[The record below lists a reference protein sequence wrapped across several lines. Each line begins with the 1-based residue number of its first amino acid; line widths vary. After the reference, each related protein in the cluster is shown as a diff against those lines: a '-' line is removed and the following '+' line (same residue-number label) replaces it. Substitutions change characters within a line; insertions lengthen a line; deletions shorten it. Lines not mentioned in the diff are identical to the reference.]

1 MENNKLS
8 KETLKNMPN
17 EALIEIILLL
27 QNNVEQLNH
36 NVELLTE
43 QIKINNQ
50 RKFGRSAETAS
61 TLFEVQQF
69 DLAFNEA
76 EATVDETVEEPTV
89 EQLPKKKK
97 KQKGKKE
104 NDLKKITNHR
114 EVIIE
119 MTDEELNEKYGKGK
133 WKKLPMETVVKL
145 EHHPAYF
152 EVVTYKIGVY
162 AKNDNETIV
171 RAERPQELLPGSII
185 TPSLMSS
192 ILFAKYV
199 NAVPLYRQEQAY
211 QSNDVFIS
219 RQNMANWTIKMSELY
234 LNAYYDEMKKE
245 MMNEKI
251 LNVDETPFLVTKDGR
266 KAGSKSYMWV
276 YRSSNEKKIVLYDY
290 QLTRKAEH
298 PRQFLMNYYGVVV
311 SDGYA
316 AYHQLEKQHPEKFKV
331 AGCWAHLK
339 RIFATVIKSVG
350 QEVSKGTVAE
360 TASLKIAK
368 IYHMDNKG
376 KDMTF
381 EEREKYRQEII
392 KPLVDEFFE
401 WAKVT
406 QPKVPANSET
416 GKGLQYAINQ
426 EPYLRT
432 FLTNPIIPLDNNAA
446 ERSIRPF
453 CLGKKNWVMI
463 DTIRGAQASAVI
475 YSIVETAK
483 ANDLKI
489 YDYLKYLLEELPK
502 YITTSKS
509 EITSKLFP
517 WSDDFPQE
525 LRKATDK

>member
-1 MENNKLS
+1 MENIRLS

-17 EALIEIILLL
+17 EALVEIVLLL
-27 QNNVEQLNH
+27 QNNIEQLNH
-36 NVELLTE
+36 NIELLTE

-50 RKFGRSAETAS
+50 RKFGRSTETAS
-61 TLFEVQQF
+61 TLFEMQQF
-69 DLAFNEA
+69 DLAFNET
-76 EATVDETVEEPTV
+76 EAIADDTVEEPAV
-89 EQLPKKKK
+89 EHLPRKKKE
-97 KQKGKKE
+97 KGTKE
-104 NDLKKITNHR
+104 NNLKKIANHR
-114 EVIIE
+114 EVLIE
-119 MTDEELNEKYGKGK
+119 MSDEELNAKYGEGK

-171 RAERPQELLPGSII
+171 RAEKPQELLPGSIV

-234 LNAYYDEMKKE
+234 LKAYYDQMKTE

-251 LNVDETPFLVTKDGR
+251 LNVDETPFTVTKDGR
-266 KAGSKSYMWV
+266 DAGSKSYMWV
-276 YRSSNEKKIVLYDY
+276 YRSSNDKDIVLYDY
-290 QLTRKAEH
+290 QPTRKAEH
-298 PRQFLMNYYGVVV
+298 PQRFLNEYNGIIV

-316 AYHQLEKQHPEKFKV
+316 VYHKLAQEHPERFKV
-331 AGCWAHLK
+331 AGCWAHLN
-339 RIFATVIKSVG
+339 RIFATSIKAVGKEVAKGSVAH
-350 QEVSKGTVAE
+350 E
-360 TASLKIAK
+360 ASLKISK
-368 IYHMDNKG
+368 LYHMDNKG
-376 KDMTF
+376 KNMTI
-381 EEREKYRQEII
+381 EERKQYRQNTI
-392 KPLVDEFFE
+392 KPIVDEFFR
-401 WAKVT
+401 WAKEKA
-406 QPKVPANSET
+406 PKVPSNSET
-416 GKGLQYAINQ
+416 GKGLRYAINQ
-426 EPYLRT
+426 EVYLRM
-432 FLTNPIIPLDNNAA
+432 FLTDPIIPLDNNVA

-463 DTIRGAQASAVI
+463 DTIRGAEASAII

-483 ANDLKI
+483 SNNLKI

-502 YITTSKS
+502 HVNTFKN
-509 EITSKLFP
+509 EIPDNLFP
-517 WSDDFPQE
+517 WSNNFPEE

>member
-1 MENNKLS
+1 MENIKLS
-8 KETLKNMPN
+8 KETLMNMSN
-17 EALIEIILLL
+17 EALVEIILLL
-27 QNNVEQLNH
+27 QNNIEQLNH

-43 QIKINNQ
+43 QIRINNQ
-50 RKFGRSAETAS
+50 RKFGRSSETTSA
-61 TLFEVQQF
+61 LFELQQF

-76 EATVDETVEEPTV
+76 EASKDESAKEPTI

-97 KQKGKKE
+97 QKGTKE
-104 NDLKKITNHR
+104 NNLKKIANHR
-114 EVIIE
+114 EVVIE
-119 MTDEELNEKYGKGK
+119 MTTEELNKKYGEGK
-133 WKKLPMETVVKL
+133 WKKLPMETIVKL
-145 EHHPAYF
+145 EHHPAFF

-171 RAERPQELLPGSII
+171 RAEKPQELLPGSIV

-211 QSNDVFIS
+211 QSNDVYIC
-219 RQNMANWTIKMSELY
+219 RQNMANWTIKMSNMY
-234 LNAYYDEMKKE
+234 FKTYFDEMKKR
-245 MMNEKI
+245 MMHEKI

-266 KAGSKSYMWV
+266 QAGSKSYMWV
-276 YRSSNEKKIVLYDY
+276 YRSSNDKKIVLYDY

-298 PRQFLMNYYGVVV
+298 PQKFLKDYDGIIV

-316 AYHQLEKQHPEKFKV
+316 AYHKLEKLQPDKFKV

-339 RIFATVIKSVG
+339 RIFATVIKSAG
-350 QEVSKGTVAE
+350 KEASKGTIAE
-360 TASLKIAK
+360 EASLRITKL
-368 IYHMDNKG
+368 YHMDNKG
-376 KDMTF
+376 KDMTP
-381 EEREKYRQEII
+381 EERNKYRQEII

-406 QPKVPANSET
+406 QPKVLANSET

-426 EPYLRT
+426 EQYLRT
-432 FLTNPIIPLDNNAA
+432 FLSNSIIPLDNNAA

-463 DTIRGAQASAVI
+463 DTIQGAEASAII

-502 YITTSKS
+502 YTKPFDSKLP
-509 EITSKLFP
+509 TKLFP
-517 WSDDFPQE
+517 WSPDFPQE
-525 LRKATDK
+525 LRKATVM

>member
-1 MENNKLS
+1 MENMKLS

-17 EALIEIILLL
+17 EALVEIILLL
-27 QNNVEQLNH
+27 QNNIEQLNR

-50 RKFGRSAETAS
+50 RKFGRSTETAS
-61 TLFEVQQF
+61 SLFEFQQF

-76 EATVDETVEEPTV
+76 EAIVDETVEEPTV
-89 EQLPKKKK
+89 EQLPKKS
-97 KQKGKKE
+97 KQKGTKE
-104 NDLKKITNHR
+104 NNLKKIANHR

-119 MTDEELNEKYGKGK
+119 MTNDELNEKYGEGK

-171 RAERPQELLPGSII
+171 RAERPQELIPGSIV

-211 QSNDVFIS
+211 QSSDVLIS
-219 RQNMANWTIKMSELY
+219 RQNMANWTIKVSEQY
-234 LNAYYDEMKKE
+234 FKAYYDEMKKE
-245 MMNEKI
+245 MMHEKI

-276 YRSSNEKKIVLYDY
+276 YRSSNDKEMVLYDY

-298 PRQFLMNYYGVVV
+298 PQHFLSDYDGIIV

-316 AYHQLEKQHPEKFKV
+316 AYHKLAKEHPERFRV

-339 RIFATVIKSVG
+339 RIFATSIKSVG
-350 QEVSKGTVAE
+350 KETSKGTVAE
-360 TASLKIAK
+360 AASIKISNL
-368 IYHMDNKG
+368 YHMDNKG
-376 KDMTF
+376 KDMTT
-381 EEREKYRQEII
+381 EERTKYRQEII

-401 WAKVT
+401 WAKAIL
-406 QPKVPANSET
+406 PKVPTNSET

-463 DTIRGAQASAVI
+463 DTIQGAHASAII

-502 YITTSKS
+502 YVTTTKS
-509 EITSKLFP
+509 ETPSKLFP
-517 WSDDFPQE
+517 WSTDFPQE